1 MSKATTISSE
11 VASATIVDVL
21 RLRAERQRDEIAY
34 RFLADGEEERGTLT
48 YGELYR
54 RARPGAAGF
63 QKQPAGGER
72 ALLLDASEA
81 DYIVTFFGCLCAGV
95 IAVPI
100 YAPRLNKKGNARV
113 ESVVADAQPSVVL
126 TAGAGS
132 AAVRDVITAAAGE
145 HVKWIDTNA
154 LPGDGDELWTPP
166 AVSGTDIAFLQYTSG
181 STAAPKGVMVSHAN
195 ILDNER
201 MIQNAFATKPGS
213 VIVGWLPLFHDMGLI
228 GNVLQPLYAGVPCI
242 LMSPVAFLQR
252 PLRWLQA
259 ISRYRAT
266 TSGGPNFAYELCM
279 RKIRP
284 EDRSGLDLSSWR
296 VAFNGAEPVR
306 LETLNRVA
314 AQFAD
319 CGFRREGF
327 VPCYGLAE
335 ATLFV
340 SGGLD
345 RSGVTTVNP
354 GANGN
359 SKNGGSG
366 NGAKISQKQ
375 GKLLVASGRL
385 PVEQAVRI
393 VSPDSL
399 RPSSA
404 GDVGE
409 IWISGPRVAQG
420 YWRKAK
426 ETEETFNA
434 RIPGIDEGPFL
445 RTGDL
450 GFLKDGHLFI
460 TGRLKDLLII
470 RGQNYYPQ
478 DIELTVEQS
487 HPVLQPGSGAA
498 FSVEIE
504 GEERLVVVQEVAV
517 RKGPESIV
525 QSDLDELDALIK
537 LISRNIV
544 AGHELQASAI
554 VLIRRGTIPKTSS
567 GKIRRHACRDAFL
580 NRELY
585 VVREWQERKQLEPV
599 LPKPS
604 HPELDGQGPYGL
616 AAWVA
621 QEISRTQGIDQERVD
636 LNQPFAA
643 YGLDSLAAIEF
654 AHKLQA
660 EFQVEVDV
668 AEFFSD
674 STITEVIRR
683 ATKNTQSPVRKAEKE
698 QPATYPLSYGQRAL
712 WFVHQTAPESAAYN
726 IARVIRIAA
735 GVDVGALRLAF
746 QALVDRHRCLRT
758 SVLETAGEPVQQVAE
773 KVEVCFEYFDAG
785 DWSQVELEQ
794 ALVQQSQRPFS
805 LTRGPLFRTALYAR
819 SEKEYLLHVAVHH
832 LVADYWSLTL
842 LLDEIGKLY
851 QAFANKAGTHLVAL
865 EYSYAD
871 FVEWQREKLSGPG
884 GERLRDYWKSEL
896 AGELPPL
903 SLPADHIRPP
913 VQTFRGASLPFR
925 LDARLTKALKR
936 LGEEQQATLFTTL
949 LAAFQVLLYRLTSQK
964 QVIVG
969 CPIAGR
975 SRAEFANLA
984 GYFVNT
990 VPLRADF
997 EHRPTFTEFLSQVR
1011 NRVAKAFAH
1020 ELYPFSF
1027 MVEQLGIVSDP
1038 AVPPIFQSVF
1048 VFQETYGGRSEDF
1061 VRFALGQPQAQVTL
1075 GGLQLEH
1082 VAVEQRTAQFDLT
1095 LTAGEGPDGI
1105 VGAWE
1110 YSSDLFEKATI
1121 ARWAECFTI
1130 LLEEIIAH
1138 PDISVSQLPILSG
1151 SQYDQLVEE
1160 LNRTQLEYD
1169 SRQCLHEL
1177 IEEQARTKPAGTA
1190 IVYRETELSYTES
1203 NERATQVARY
1213 LLRSGVGKED
1223 LVGVCMRRSPEMV
1236 VAMLGIWKAN
1246 AAYVPLDP
1254 QYPEERLRFMLE
1266 DADAKAV
1273 ITEESLK
1280 ERVGGTSAT
1289 VLSWEGAQEQ
1299 IDKESKEKAGRPTS
1313 SLQLAYLIYT
1323 SGSSGVPKG
1332 VMLAHRNAV
1341 SFVAWARQTFT
1352 EEEFS
1357 GVLAAT
1363 SICFD
1368 LSIYELWATLSC
1380 GGTVVLT
1387 DDVISWWESLQGGRV
1402 TNRARLLNTVPSA
1415 VAQLIEQGALPE
1427 GVVTINLAGEAL
1439 KEELVSELWQ
1449 RGNLKRVNNLY
1460 GPTETTTYSSW
1471 TPVAAEK
1478 KVTIGRGVGNTQ
1490 LYVLDQELE
1499 LAPLGVVGEL
1509 YIAGAGVGRGYW
1521 GRASLTAERFLPDPY
1536 SKTAGDRMYRTGD
1549 LVRWNNAGQMEYLG
1563 RADQQV
1569 KVRGYRI
1576 ELGEIEASISRY
1588 PAVREN
1594 VVVVRESGRDRLLV
1608 AYTAPR
1614 AGMEI
1619 NEEQLREYLQ
1629 EGLPRYMLP
1638 SKFVILESLPKTPNG
1653 KVDRKALPE
1662 PQQGEVKSRKPGNET
1677 EEMVAAIW
1685 AQVLQLDQVGMEE
1698 NFFALGGHSLLAMQV
1713 MSRIRQAFA
1722 VELRLRSVLENPTVA
1737 ALALLVDK
1745 AARTAMPPLLPL
1757 PRSQPLRLSFAQ
1769 ERLWFLARYE
1779 AEASLYNVPVAL
1791 RLRGELNI
1799 AAAQASLQEIV
1810 NRHEVLRTSFP
1821 EVGEGTIQDIAAEME
1836 VPLAMGEIRED
1847 ELDQVLREQAR
1858 RPFDLS
1864 HGPLIRASLFR
1875 IGSQDHVL
1883 LVVMH
1888 HIVSDGWSLGVMLRE
1903 FNALYDAFSRGAA
1916 SPLPP
1921 LPIQYADYSEWQR
1934 EWLQG
1939 EVLERQLDYWRKQ
1952 LAGHETLTL
1961 PTDRPYSARPTP
1973 AGAMERSRLPE
1984 PLLSKLKLL
1993 SDQQGFTLFMTLL
2006 AGFEIL
2012 LYRYT
2017 GQTDISVGSAIANR
2031 SRQELEPLIGF
2042 FLNTLVLRTRFTED
2056 CSVAELLQR
2065 VRDVSLQAY
2074 AHQDI
2079 PFERLVEALDPVR
2092 ELGRTPFFQVLFA
2105 LQNAPLPEVAWNGLE
2120 AKASI
2125 VETGTAKFDLTLS
2138 AREEDGELELSL
2150 EYRTEL
2156 FNAERMK
2163 RLLQHYRTLLEGM
2176 VVSLDARISE
2186 LEILMV
2192 PAAGRV
2198 DRKALTELES
2208 KKARE
2213 TGRETGSLTLTP
2225 TEELIAGVWSGL
2237 LGKSEIRR
2245 DDNFFDLGGHSLTSI
2260 QMLARLEQV
2269 FHREIELRAIF
2280 EFPVLKD
2287 FSAYVDQLTGP
2298 APLATPIVPTSRDAR
2313 LPLSFAQ
2320 QRLWFLGQMEG
2331 ASAAYHIPFGLHLK
2345 GDLNRTALGR
2355 ALDRIVVRH
2364 EVLRTTFALRDGE
2377 PVQEIGAVEESSFRL
2392 LEHDLRGH
2400 NEVEAELAALR
2411 ELEAGASFD
2420 LAAGPLIRGRLIR
2433 LAEDEHVLLI
2443 TMHHNVS
2450 DGWSMGVLV
2459 RELNALYGAFLG
2471 GEADPLP
2478 ELEIQYADYAVWQR
2492 QWIEG
2497 EILQQQAS
2505 YWKTTL
2511 AGAPALLELPTDH
2524 PRPIRRD
2531 FVGGYVGLVLDEQL
2545 TAGLKDLSRRQGTTL
2560 YMTLL
2565 AGGGVFLAR
2574 RGGEPGGVVCV

>member
-1 MSKATTISSE
+1 MSKATTISKE
-11 VASATIVDVL
+11 VAIATIVDVL
-21 RLRAERQRDEIAY
+21 RLRAETQRDEIAY

-48 YGELYR
+48 YGELYS
-54 RARPGAAGF
+54 RARRVAAEL
-63 QKQPAGGER
+63 QKQSAVGQR
-72 ALLLDASEA
+72 ALLLDSSEA

-126 TAGAGS
+126 TAGVGS
-132 AAVRDVITAAAGE
+132 PAVRDVITASAGE

-154 LPGDGDELWTPP
+154 LPVDGDELWTPP
-166 AVSGTDIAFLQYTSG
+166 AVRGTDIAFLQYTSG

-195 ILDNER
+195 ILHNER
-201 MIQNAFATKPGS
+201 MIQNAFDTKPGS

-259 ISRYRAT
+259 ISRYQAT

-306 LETLNRVA
+306 LETVNRFA

-319 CGFRREGF
+319 CGFRREAF

-345 RSGVTTVNP
+345 PNGVTTVNH

-359 SKNGGSG
+359 SNNGGSG

-375 GKLLVASGRL
+375 GKLLVACGRP

-399 RPSSA
+399 RPCSA

-409 IWISGPRVAQG
+409 IWISGPSVAQG

-434 RIPGIDEGPFL
+434 RIPEIDEGPFL

-517 RKGPESIV
+517 RKDPESIV

-544 AGHELQASAI
+544 AGHELQAFAI
-554 VLIRRGTIPKTSS
+554 VLIRKGTIPKTSS
-567 GKIRRHACRDAFL
+567 GKIQRHACRDAFL

-585 VVREWQERKQLEPV
+585 VLREWQERKQLEPV

-604 HPELDGQGPYGL
+604 NPELDGHGPYGL
-616 AAWVA
+616 ASWVA

-668 AEFFSD
+668 AEFFGD

-683 ATKNTQSPVRKAEKE
+683 ATKNTQSPVRKVEKE
-698 QPATYPLSYGQRAL
+698 QTATYPLSYGQRAL

-735 GVDVGALRLAF
+735 GLDVDALRLAF
-746 QALVDRHRCLRT
+746 QALVNRHPCLRT
-758 SVLETAGEPVQQVAE
+758 IVLETAGEPVQQVAE
-773 KVEVCFEYFDAG
+773 KVEVSFEYFDAG
-785 DWSQVELEQ
+785 DWSQAELEK
-794 ALVQQSQRPFS
+794 ALVQQSRRPFS
-805 LTRGPLFRTALYAR
+805 LTLGPLFRTALYAR

-851 QAFANKAGTHLVAL
+851 QAFANKAGTHLVPL

-871 FVEWQREKLSGPG
+871 FVEWQREKLSGPA

-913 VQTFRGASLPFR
+913 VQTFRGASLPFS
-925 LDARLTKALKR
+925 LDARLTQALKR

-975 SRAEFANLA
+975 SRAEFANIA
-984 GYFVNT
+984 GYFVNA

-997 EHRPTFTEFLSQVR
+997 QHRQTFTEFLSQVR
-1011 NRVAKAFAH
+1011 NRVSKAFAH
-1020 ELYPFSF
+1020 ELYPFSL
-1027 MVEQLGIVSDP
+1027 MVEQLGIVRDP
-1038 AVPPIFQSVF
+1038 AVPPIFQSAF
-1048 VFQETYGGRSEDF
+1048 VFQQTYGSRSEDF

-1095 LTAGEGPDGI
+1095 LTVGEGPDGM

-1121 ARWAECFTI
+1121 ARWAECFSI
-1130 LLEEIIAH
+1130 LLEEIISH

-1160 LNRTQLEYD
+1160 LNRTKLEYD
-1169 SRQCLHEL
+1169 SGQCLHEL
-1177 IEEQARTKPAGTA
+1177 IEEQAKTKPASTA
-1190 IVYRETELSYTES
+1190 IVYRETELSYTEL
-1203 NERATQVARY
+1203 NERANQVARY
-1213 LLRSGVGKED
+1213 LLRSGVRKED

-1289 VLSWEGAQEQ
+1289 VLSWDGAREQ
-1299 IDKESKEKAGRPTS
+1299 IDKESNEKVGRPAC

-1332 VMLAHRNAV
+1332 VMLTHRNAV
-1341 SFVAWARQTFT
+1341 SFAAWARQTFT

-1380 GGTVVLT
+1380 GGTVVLA

-1415 VAQLIEQGALPE
+1415 VAQLIEQGPLPE

-1471 TPVAAEK
+1471 TPVEAEK

-1499 LAPLGVVGEL
+1499 LAPWGVVGEL

-1576 ELGEIEASISRY
+1576 ELGEIEDSVSRY

-1629 EGLPRYMLP
+1629 ERLPRYMLP

-1662 PQQGEVKSRKPGNET
+1662 PQQGEVKSRKPRSET

-1685 AQVLQLDQVGMEE
+1685 AQVMQLDQVGMEE

-1713 MSRIRQAFA
+1713 MSRIRQVFA
-1722 VELRLRSVLENPTVA
+1722 VELQLRSFLENPTVA

-1769 ERLWFLARYE
+1769 ERLWFLSRYE
-1779 AEASLYNVPVAL
+1779 TEASLYNVPVAL

-1799 AAAQASLQEIV
+1799 EAAQASLQEMV

-1821 EVGEGTIQDIAAEME
+1821 EVGERHNPGY
-1836 VPLAMGEIRED
+1836 
-1847 ELDQVLREQAR
+1847 R
-1858 RPFDLS
+1858 RRD
-1864 HGPLIRASLFR
+1864 
-1875 IGSQDHVL
+1875 
-1883 LVVMH
+1883 
-1888 HIVSDGWSLGVMLRE
+1888 
-1903 FNALYDAFSRGAA
+1903 
-1916 SPLPP
+1916 
-1921 LPIQYADYSEWQR
+1921 
-1934 EWLQG
+1934 
-1939 EVLERQLDYWRKQ
+1939 
-1952 LAGHETLTL
+1952 
-1961 PTDRPYSARPTP
+1961 
-1973 AGAMERSRLPE
+1973 
-1984 PLLSKLKLL
+1984 
-1993 SDQQGFTLFMTLL
+1993 
-2006 AGFEIL
+2006 
-2012 LYRYT
+2012 
-2017 GQTDISVGSAIANR
+2017 GSAVCDGR
-2031 SRQELEPLIGF
+2031 DSRR
-2042 FLNTLVLRTRFTED
+2042 RTG
-2056 CSVAELLQR
+2056 S
-2065 VRDVSLQAY
+2065 
-2074 AHQDI
+2074 
-2079 PFERLVEALDPVR
+2079 
-2092 ELGRTPFFQVLFA
+2092 G
-2105 LQNAPLPEVAWNGLE
+2105 
-2120 AKASI
+2120 ASR
-2125 VETGTAKFDLTLS
+2125 TGTAT
-2138 AREEDGELELSL
+2138 
-2150 EYRTEL
+2150 
-2156 FNAERMK
+2156 
-2163 RLLQHYRTLLEGM
+2163 
-2176 VVSLDARISE
+2176 I
-2186 LEILMV
+2186 
-2192 PAAGRV
+2192 
-2198 DRKALTELES
+2198 
-2208 KKARE
+2208 
-2213 TGRETGSLTLTP
+2213 
-2225 TEELIAGVWSGL
+2225 
-2237 LGKSEIRR
+2237 
-2245 DDNFFDLGGHSLTSI
+2245 
-2260 QMLARLEQV
+2260 
-2269 FHREIELRAIF
+2269 
-2280 EFPVLKD
+2280 
-2287 FSAYVDQLTGP
+2287 
-2298 APLATPIVPTSRDAR
+2298 
-2313 LPLSFAQ
+2313 
-2320 QRLWFLGQMEG
+2320 
-2331 ASAAYHIPFGLHLK
+2331 
-2345 GDLNRTALGR
+2345 
-2355 ALDRIVVRH
+2355 
-2364 EVLRTTFALRDGE
+2364 
-2377 PVQEIGAVEESSFRL
+2377 
-2392 LEHDLRGH
+2392 
-2400 NEVEAELAALR
+2400 
-2411 ELEAGASFD
+2411 
-2420 LAAGPLIRGRLIR
+2420 
-2433 LAEDEHVLLI
+2433 
-2443 TMHHNVS
+2443 
-2450 DGWSMGVLV
+2450 
-2459 RELNALYGAFLG
+2459 
-2471 GEADPLP
+2471 
-2478 ELEIQYADYAVWQR
+2478 
-2492 QWIEG
+2492 
-2497 EILQQQAS
+2497 
-2505 YWKTTL
+2505 
-2511 AGAPALLELPTDH
+2511 
-2524 PRPIRRD
+2524 
-2531 FVGGYVGLVLDEQL
+2531 
-2545 TAGLKDLSRRQGTTL
+2545 
-2560 YMTLL
+2560 
-2565 AGGGVFLAR
+2565 
-2574 RGGEPGGVVCV
+2574 

>member
-1 MSKATTISSE
+1 MWSSWRDKLSKATTISSE
-11 VASATIVDVL
+11 VAIATLVDVL
-21 RLRAERQRDEIAY
+21 RLRAETQRDEIAY
-34 RFLADGEEERGTLT
+34 RFLADGEEERSTLT

-54 RARPGAAGF
+54 RARQVAAEL
-63 QKQPAGGER
+63 QKHSAAGER
-72 ALLLDASEA
+72 ALLLDSSEA

-132 AAVRDVITAAAGE
+132 SAVRDAITAAAGE
-145 HVKWIDTNA
+145 HVKWIDTHA
-154 LPGDGDELWTPP
+154 LPVDGDQLWTPP
-166 AVSGTDIAFLQYTSG
+166 AIRGTDIAFLQYTSG

-228 GNVLQPLYAGVPCI
+228 GNVLQPSYAGVPSI

-259 ISRYRAT
+259 ISRYQAT

-306 LETLNRVA
+306 LETVNRFA

-319 CGFRREGF
+319 CGFRREAF

-345 RSGVTTVNP
+345 PNGVTSVNH

-359 SKNGGSG
+359 SKNGGPGNGGPGNGGSG

-375 GKLLVASGRL
+375 GKLLVASGRP

-393 VSPDSL
+393 VSPDSR
-399 RPSSA
+399 RPCGA

-409 IWISGPRVAQG
+409 IWISGPSVAQG
-420 YWRKAK
+420 YWGKTK
-426 ETEETFNA
+426 ETEETFQA

-537 LISRNIV
+537 LIARNIV
-544 AGHELQASAI
+544 AGHELQAFAI
-554 VLIRRGTIPKTSS
+554 VLIRKGTIPKTSS
-567 GKIRRHACRDAFL
+567 GKIQRHACRDAFL
-580 NRELY
+580 SRELY
-585 VVREWQERKQLEPV
+585 VVREWQERKQLEPA

-604 HPELDGQGPYGL
+604 HPELEGLGPNGL

-621 QEISRTQGIDQERVD
+621 QEISRTQGIEQERVD

-660 EFQVEVDV
+660 EFQVQVDV

-674 STITEVIRR
+674 STIAEVIRR

-726 IARVIRIAA
+726 IARVMRIVTGLDA
-735 GVDVGALRLAF
+735 GALRLAF
-746 QALVDRHRCLRT
+746 QALVDRHPCLRT
-758 SVLETAGEPVQQVAE
+758 TVVEMAGEPFQQVAE
-773 KVEVCFEYFDAG
+773 KVAVSFEYFEAG
-785 DWSQVELEQ
+785 DWSQIELEK
-794 ALVQQSQRPFS
+794 ALLQQSRRPFS
-805 LTRGPLFRTALYAR
+805 LTLGPLFRTALYAR
-819 SEKEYLLHVAVHH
+819 SEKEYLLHIAVHH

-842 LLDEIGKLY
+842 LLDEMGKLY
-851 QAFANKAGTHLVAL
+851 QAFANKAEAHLVPL

-884 GERLRDYWKSEL
+884 GEKLRDYWKSEL
-896 AGELPPL
+896 AGELPQL

-913 VQTFRGASLPFR
+913 VQTFRGASLPFS
-925 LDARLTKALKR
+925 LDARLTQALKR

-975 SRAEFANLA
+975 SRAEFANIA
-984 GYFVNT
+984 GYFVNA

-997 EHRPTFTEFLSQVR
+997 EQRQTFTEFLAQVR

-1027 MVEQLGIVSDP
+1027 MVEQPGIVRDP
-1038 AVPPIFQSVF
+1038 AAPPIFQSAF
-1048 VFQETYGGRSEDF
+1048 VFQQTYGGRAEDF

-1075 GGLQLEH
+1075 CGLQLEH
-1082 VAVEQRTAQFDLT
+1082 VALEQQTAQFDLT
-1095 LTAGEGPDGI
+1095 LTVGEGPDGI

-1110 YSSDLFEKATI
+1110 YSSDLFEQATI
-1121 ARWAECFTI
+1121 ARWAECFSI
-1130 LLEEIIAH
+1130 LLEEIISDA
-1138 PDISVSQLPILSG
+1138 DLSVSQLPILSG
-1151 SQYDQLVEE
+1151 SQYGQLVEE
-1160 LNRTQLEYD
+1160 LNRTKLEYD
-1169 SRQCLHEL
+1169 SSQCLHEL
-1177 IEEQARTKPAGTA
+1177 IEEQANAKPASTA
-1190 IVYRETELSYTES
+1190 IVYRETELSYTEL
-1203 NERATQVARY
+1203 NERANQVARY
-1213 LLRSGVGKED
+1213 LLRAGVGKED

-1289 VLSWEGAQEQ
+1289 VLSWEGAREQ
-1299 IDKESKEKAGRPTS
+1299 IAKESKENVGRPAC

-1332 VMLAHRNAV
+1332 VMLTHRNAV
-1341 SFVAWARQTFT
+1341 SFVAWAKQTFT
-1352 EEEFS
+1352 AEEFS

-1380 GGTVVLT
+1380 GGTVVLA
-1387 DDVISWWESLQGGRV
+1387 DDVIGWWESLQGGRV
-1402 TNRARLLNTVPSA
+1402 ANCARLLNTVPSA
-1415 VAQLIEQGALPE
+1415 VAQLIEQGPLPE

-1471 TPVAAEK
+1471 TPVAAET
-1478 KVTIGRGVGNTQ
+1478 KVTIGRGVGNTR
-1490 LYVLDQELE
+1490 LYVLDRELE
-1499 LAPLGVVGEL
+1499 LAPWGVVGEL

-1576 ELGEIEASISRY
+1576 ELGEIEASISLY
-1588 PAVREN
+1588 TAVREN
-1594 VVVVRESGRDRLLV
+1594 VVVVRESGRDRQLV
-1608 AYTAPR
+1608 AYMAPR

-1619 NEEQLREYLQ
+1619 KEEPLREYLQ
-1629 EGLPRYMLP
+1629 ERLPRYMVP
-1638 SKFVILESLPKTPNG
+1638 SKFVILEGLPKTPNG
-1653 KVDRKALPE
+1653 KADRKALPE
-1662 PQQGEVKSRKPGNET
+1662 PQQGEVKSRKPGSET
-1677 EEMVAAIW
+1677 EERVAAIW

-1698 NFFALGGHSLLAMQV
+1698 NFFGLGGHSLLAMQV
-1713 MSRIRQAFA
+1713 MSRIRQVFA
-1722 VELRLRSVLENPTVA
+1722 VELPLRSFLENPTVA

-1757 PRSQPLRLSFAQ
+1757 PRSQPPRLSFAQ

-1779 AEASLYNVPVAL
+1779 TEASLYNVPVAL

-1799 AAAQASLQEIV
+1799 EAAQAGLQEMV

-1821 EVGEGTIQDIAAEME
+1821 KVGDGTIQDIAAAME
-1836 VPLAMGEIRED
+1836 VPFAKEEIGED

-1858 RPFDLS
+1858 RPFDLG

-1888 HIVSDGWSLGVMLRE
+1888 HIVSDGWSLGVVLRE

-1921 LPIQYADYSEWQR
+1921 LAIQYADYSEWQR

-1939 EVLERQLDYWRKQ
+1939 EVLERQLEYWRKQ
-1952 LAGHETLTL
+1952 LAGHETLNL
-1961 PTDRPYSARPTP
+1961 PTDRPYSAKPTL

-1984 PLLSKLKLL
+1984 PLLSKLKLF
-1993 SDQQGFTLFMTLL
+1993 SDQQGITLFMTLL

-2031 SRQELEPLIGF
+2031 SRQELESLIGF
-2042 FLNTLVLRTRFTED
+2042 FVNTLVLRTQFTED
-2056 CSVAELLQR
+2056 STVAELLQR

-2074 AHQDI
+2074 AQQDI

-2105 LQNAPLPEVAWNGLE
+2105 LQNAPLPTVSWKGLE
-2120 AKASI
+2120 ATASI

-2156 FNAERMK
+2156 FKAERMR

-2176 VVSLDARISE
+2176 VVSLDARVGE

-2192 PAAGRV
+2192 PAALRQLDALPLTANGKV
-2198 DRKALTELES
+2198 DRNALLELERQ
-2208 KKARE
+2208 AAME
-2213 TGRETGSLTLTP
+2213 EGGSLTLTP
-2225 TEELIAGVWSGL
+2225 TEELIAGVWSSL

-2269 FHREIELRAIF
+2269 FHREIELHAIF

-2287 FSAYVDQLTGP
+2287 FSAYVDRLTGP
-2298 APLATPIVPTSRDAR
+2298 AELAMLQPIVPTSRDGN

-2320 QRLWFLGQMEG
+2320 QRLWFLGMEG
-2331 ASAAYHIPFGLHLK
+2331 AGAAYHIPFGLHLK
-2345 GDLNRTALGR
+2345 GDLNCTALRR

-2364 EVLRTTFALRDGE
+2364 EVLRTTFAFRDGE
-2377 PVQEIGAVEESSFRL
+2377 PVQEIGAAEESSFRL
-2392 LEHDLRGH
+2392 S
-2400 NEVEAELAALR
+2400 N
-2411 ELEAGASFD
+2411 
-2420 LAAGPLIRGRLIR
+2420 
-2433 LAEDEHVLLI
+2433 
-2443 TMHHNVS
+2443 
-2450 DGWSMGVLV
+2450 
-2459 RELNALYGAFLG
+2459 
-2471 GEADPLP
+2471 
-2478 ELEIQYADYAVWQR
+2478 
-2492 QWIEG
+2492 
-2497 EILQQQAS
+2497 
-2505 YWKTTL
+2505 TTC
-2511 AGAPALLELPTDH
+2511 A
-2524 PRPIRRD
+2524 
-2531 FVGGYVGLVLDEQL
+2531 
-2545 TAGLKDLSRRQGTTL
+2545 GTTMWKRNL
-2560 YMTLL
+2560 PLSADWKRERPLTCKQ
-2565 AGGGVFLAR
+2565 AR
-2574 RGGEPGGVVCV
+2574 

>member
-1 MSKATTISSE
+1 MSKATTVSNE
-11 VASATIVDVL
+11 VAIATIVDVL
-21 RLRAERQRDEIAY
+21 RLRAETQRDEIAY
-34 RFLADGEEERGTLT
+34 RFLADGEEERSALT

-54 RARPGAAGF
+54 RARRVAAGI
-63 QKQPAGGER
+63 QKQSAAGER
-72 ALLLDASEA
+72 ALLLDSSEA

-100 YAPRLNKKGNARV
+100 YAPRVNKKGNARV

-132 AAVRDVITAAAGE
+132 QAVRDAITAAAGE

-154 LPGDGDELWTPP
+154 LSVDDDPLWTPP
-166 AVSGTDIAFLQYTSG
+166 DVKGTDIAFLQYTSG
-181 STAAPKGVMVSHAN
+181 STAAPKGVMVSHTN

-201 MIQNAFATKPGS
+201 MIQNAFDTKPDS

-266 TSGGPNFAYELCM
+266 TSGGPNFAYELCL

-306 LETLNRVA
+306 LETVNRFA
-314 AQFAD
+314 EQFAD
-319 CGFRREGF
+319 CGFRREAF

-345 RSGVTTVNP
+345 PNGVATVNH

-366 NGAKISQKQ
+366 NGAKVSRKQ
-375 GKLLVASGRL
+375 GKLLVGCGRP
-385 PVEQAVRI
+385 PVEQTVRI

-399 RPSSA
+399 RPCGA

-409 IWISGPRVAQG
+409 IWISGPSVAQG

-434 RIPGIDEGPFL
+434 RIPETGEGPFL

-517 RKGPESIV
+517 RKDPGSIV

-537 LISRNIV
+537 LIARNIV
-544 AGHELQASAI
+544 AGHELQAFAI
-554 VLIRRGTIPKTSS
+554 VLIRKGTIPKTSS
-567 GKIRRHACRDAFL
+567 GKIQRHACRNAFL

-585 VVREWQERKQLEPV
+585 VLREWQEKKQLEPV
-599 LPKPS
+599 LPKPFS
-604 HPELDGQGPYGL
+604 SGLDEQGPYGL
-616 AAWVA
+616 ARWIA
-621 QEISRTQGIDQERVD
+621 QEISRTQGIEQERVD

-660 EFQVEVDV
+660 EFQIEVDV
-668 AEFFSD
+668 AEFFGD

-683 ATKNTQSPVRKAEKE
+683 ATKNTQSPVRKVEKE
-698 QPATYPLSYGQRAL
+698 QARAYPLSYGQRAL

-726 IARVIRIAA
+726 IARVIRIAN
-735 GVDVGALRLAF
+735 GVDVDALRLAF
-746 QALVDRHRCLRT
+746 QALVNRHPCLRT
-758 SVLETAGEPVQQVAE
+758 IVLETAGEPVQQVAE
-773 KVEVCFEYFDAG
+773 KAEVCFEYFDAR
-785 DWSQVELEQ
+785 DWSPVELEK
-794 ALVQQSQRPFS
+794 ALVQQSRRPFS
-805 LTRGPLFRTALYAR
+805 LTLGPLFRTALYAR
-819 SEKEYLLHVAVHH
+819 SEKEYLLHIGVHH

-842 LLDEIGKLY
+842 LLDEMGKLY
-851 QAFANKAGTHLVAL
+851 EAFANQAGAHLVPL

-871 FVEWQREKLSGPG
+871 FVEWQREKLSGPA
-884 GERLRDYWKSEL
+884 GEKLRDYWKSEL

-969 CPIAGR
+969 CPVAGR
-975 SRAEFANLA
+975 SRAEFANIA

-990 VPLRADF
+990 MPLRADF
-997 EHRPTFTEFLSQVR
+997 EHRQTFTEFLSQVR

-1020 ELYPFSF
+1020 ELYPFAF
-1027 MVEQLGIVSDP
+1027 MVEQLGIVRDP
-1038 AVPPIFQSVF
+1038 AVPPIFQSAF
-1048 VFQETYGGRSEDF
+1048 VFQQTYGGRSEDF

-1075 GGLQLEH
+1075 GGLLLEH
-1082 VAVEQRTAQFDLT
+1082 VAIEQGTAQFDLT
-1095 LTAGEGPDGI
+1095 LTVGEGPDGM

-1110 YSSDLFEKATI
+1110 YSSDLFEKTTI
-1121 ARWAECFTI
+1121 ARWAECFSI
-1130 LLEEIIAH
+1130 LLEKIIAH
-1138 PDISVSQLPILSG
+1138 SDISVSQLPILSG
-1151 SQYDQLVEE
+1151 RQYDQLVEE
-1160 LNRTQLEYD
+1160 LNRTRLEYD
-1169 SRQCLHEL
+1169 SGQCLHEL
-1177 IEEQARTKPAGTA
+1177 IEEQAKTKPASTA
-1190 IVYRETELSYTES
+1190 IVCCETELSYREL
-1203 NERATQVARY
+1203 NERANQVARY
-1213 LLRSGVGKED
+1213 LLRSGIGKED

-1236 VAMLGIWKAN
+1236 VAMLGLWKAN

-1254 QYPEERLRFMLE
+1254 QYPEERLRFMLK
-1266 DADAKAV
+1266 DANAKAV

-1289 VLSWEGAQEQ
+1289 VLSWDGAREQ
-1299 IDKESKEKAGRPTS
+1299 IDKESKEKTGLPAS

-1332 VMLAHRNAV
+1332 VMLTHRNAV

-1352 EEEFS
+1352 AEEFS

-1380 GGTVVLT
+1380 GGTVVLA
-1387 DDVISWWESLQGGRV
+1387 DDVLSWWESLQGGKV

-1415 VAQLIEQGALPE
+1415 AAQLIEQGPLPE

-1439 KEELVSELWQ
+1439 KEELVSQLWQ

-1471 TPVAAEK
+1471 TQVEAEK

-1521 GRASLTAERFLPDPY
+1521 GRPSLTAERFFPDPY
-1536 SKTAGDRMYRTGD
+1536 SKTAGDCISGTGD
-1549 LVRWNNAGQMEYLG
+1549 LVQWNNAGQMEYLG

-1576 ELGEIEASISRY
+1576 ELGEIEAAVSRY

-1594 VVVVRESGRDRLLV
+1594 VVVVRESGRDRRLV
-1608 AYTAPR
+1608 AYMATK

-1629 EGLPRYMLP
+1629 ERLPRYMLP

-1653 KVDRKALPE
+1653 KVDRKALPA
-1662 PQQGEVKSRKPGNET
+1662 PQQGEVKSRKPRNET

-1685 AQVLQLDQVGMEE
+1685 AQVMQLDQVGMEE

-1713 MSRIRQAFA
+1713 MSRIRQVFA
-1722 VELRLRSVLENPTVA
+1722 VEVQLRSFLENPTVA

-1757 PRSQPLRLSFAQ
+1757 PRSQSLRLSFAQ

-1779 AEASLYNVPVAL
+1779 TVAGLYNVPVAL

-1799 AAAQASLQEIV
+1799 AAAQASLQEMV
-1810 NRHEVLRTSFP
+1810 NRHEVLRTTFP
-1821 EVGEGTIQDIAAEME
+1821 ATDGIA
-1836 VPLAMGEIRED
+1836 
-1847 ELDQVLREQAR
+1847 
-1858 RPFDLS
+1858 
-1864 HGPLIRASLFR
+1864 
-1875 IGSQDHVL
+1875 
-1883 LVVMH
+1883 
-1888 HIVSDGWSLGVMLRE
+1888 
-1903 FNALYDAFSRGAA
+1903 
-1916 SPLPP
+1916 
-1921 LPIQYADYSEWQR
+1921 
-1934 EWLQG
+1934 
-1939 EVLERQLDYWRKQ
+1939 RQN
-1952 LAGHETLTL
+1952 
-1961 PTDRPYSARPTP
+1961 
-1973 AGAMERSRLPE
+1973 
-1984 PLLSKLKLL
+1984 
-1993 SDQQGFTLFMTLL
+1993 
-2006 AGFEIL
+2006 I
-2012 LYRYT
+2012 
-2017 GQTDISVGSAIANR
+2017 
-2031 SRQELEPLIGF
+2031 
-2042 FLNTLVLRTRFTED
+2042 
-2056 CSVAELLQR
+2056 
-2065 VRDVSLQAY
+2065 
-2074 AHQDI
+2074 
-2079 PFERLVEALDPVR
+2079 
-2092 ELGRTPFFQVLFA
+2092 
-2105 LQNAPLPEVAWNGLE
+2105 
-2120 AKASI
+2120 
-2125 VETGTAKFDLTLS
+2125 
-2138 AREEDGELELSL
+2138 
-2150 EYRTEL
+2150 
-2156 FNAERMK
+2156 
-2163 RLLQHYRTLLEGM
+2163 
-2176 VVSLDARISE
+2176 
-2186 LEILMV
+2186 
-2192 PAAGRV
+2192 
-2198 DRKALTELES
+2198 
-2208 KKARE
+2208 
-2213 TGRETGSLTLTP
+2213 
-2225 TEELIAGVWSGL
+2225 
-2237 LGKSEIRR
+2237 
-2245 DDNFFDLGGHSLTSI
+2245 
-2260 QMLARLEQV
+2260 
-2269 FHREIELRAIF
+2269 
-2280 EFPVLKD
+2280 
-2287 FSAYVDQLTGP
+2287 
-2298 APLATPIVPTSRDAR
+2298 
-2313 LPLSFAQ
+2313 
-2320 QRLWFLGQMEG
+2320 
-2331 ASAAYHIPFGLHLK
+2331 ASAAGLSK
-2345 GDLNRTALGR
+2345 NGR
-2355 ALDRIVVRH
+2355 A
-2364 EVLRTTFALRDGE
+2364 
-2377 PVQEIGAVEESSFRL
+2377 Q
-2392 LEHDLRGH
+2392 
-2400 NEVEAELAALR
+2400 
-2411 ELEAGASFD
+2411 
-2420 LAAGPLIRGRLIR
+2420 
-2433 LAEDEHVLLI
+2433 
-2443 TMHHNVS
+2443 
-2450 DGWSMGVLV
+2450 
-2459 RELNALYGAFLG
+2459 
-2471 GEADPLP
+2471 
-2478 ELEIQYADYAVWQR
+2478 
-2492 QWIEG
+2492 
-2497 EILQQQAS
+2497 
-2505 YWKTTL
+2505 
-2511 AGAPALLELPTDH
+2511 
-2524 PRPIRRD
+2524 
-2531 FVGGYVGLVLDEQL
+2531 
-2545 TAGLKDLSRRQGTTL
+2545 
-2560 YMTLL
+2560 
-2565 AGGGVFLAR
+2565 
-2574 RGGEPGGVVCV
+2574 

>member
-1 MSKATTISSE
+1 MSKATTISNE
-11 VASATIVDVL
+11 VAIATIVDVL
-21 RLRAERQRDEIAY
+21 RLRAETQRDEIAY

-48 YGELYR
+48 YGELYS
-54 RARPGAAGF
+54 RARQIAAEL
-63 QKQPAGGER
+63 QKQSAVGQR
-72 ALLLDASEA
+72 ALLLDSSEA

-132 AAVRDVITAAAGE
+132 PAVRDVITASAGE

-154 LPGDGDELWTPP
+154 LPVDGDELWTPP
-166 AVSGTDIAFLQYTSG
+166 AVRGTDIAFLQYTSG

-195 ILDNER
+195 ILHNER
-201 MIQNAFATKPGS
+201 MIQNAFDTKPGS

-306 LETLNRVA
+306 LETVNRFA

-319 CGFRREGF
+319 CGFRREAF

-345 RSGVTTVNP
+345 PNGVTTVNH

-375 GKLLVASGRL
+375 GKLLVACGRP

-399 RPSSA
+399 RQWSA

-409 IWISGPRVAQG
+409 IWISGPSVAQG

-434 RIPGIDEGPFL
+434 RIPEIDEGPFL

-517 RKGPESIV
+517 RKDPESIV

-544 AGHELQASAI
+544 AGHELQAFAI
-554 VLIRRGTIPKTSS
+554 VLIRKGTIPKTSS
-567 GKIRRHACRDAFL
+567 GKIQRHACRDAFL
-580 NRELY
+580 SRELY
-585 VVREWQERKQLEPV
+585 VLREWQERKQLEPV

-604 HPELDGQGPYGL
+604 HPELEGHGPNGL
-616 AAWVA
+616 ASWIA

-674 STITEVIRR
+674 STIAEVIRR
-683 ATKNTQSPVRKAEKE
+683 ATKNTQSPVRKVEKE

-726 IARVIRIAA
+726 IARVIRIVASLN
-735 GVDVGALRLAF
+735 VGALRLAF
-746 QALVDRHRCLRT
+746 QALVDRHPCLRT
-758 SVLETAGEPVQQVAE
+758 TVLETAEEPVQQVAE
-773 KVEVCFEYFDAG
+773 KAEVCFEYFDAG
-785 DWSQVELEQ
+785 DWSQVELEK

-805 LTRGPLFRTALYAR
+805 LTLGPLFRTALYAR

-851 QAFANKAGTHLVAL
+851 QAFANKAGAHLVPL

-871 FVEWQREKLSGPG
+871 FVEWQREKLSGPA

-913 VQTFRGASLPFR
+913 VQTFRGASLPFS

-936 LGEEQQATLFTTL
+936 FGEEQQATLFTTL

-975 SRAEFANLA
+975 SRAEFANIA
-984 GYFVNT
+984 GYFVNA

-997 EHRPTFTEFLSQVR
+997 QHRQTFTEFLSQVR

-1020 ELYPFSF
+1020 ELYPFSL
-1027 MVEQLGIVSDP
+1027 MVEQLGIVRDP
-1038 AVPPIFQSVF
+1038 AVPPIFQSAF
-1048 VFQETYGGRSEDF
+1048 VFQQTYGGHAEDF
-1061 VRFALGQPQAQVTL
+1061 VRFALGQPQAQITL

-1095 LTAGEGPDGI
+1095 LTVGEGPDGI

-1121 ARWAECFTI
+1121 ARWAECFSI
-1130 LLEEIIAH
+1130 LLEEIISH

-1160 LNRTQLEYD
+1160 LNRTKLEYD
-1169 SRQCLHEL
+1169 SGQCLHEL
-1177 IEEQARTKPAGTA
+1177 IEEQAKTKPASTA
-1190 IVYRETELSYTES
+1190 IVYRETELSYTEL
-1203 NERATQVARY
+1203 NERANQVARY
-1213 LLRSGVGKED
+1213 LLRSGVRKED

-1289 VLSWEGAQEQ
+1289 VLSWDDARAQ
-1299 IDKESKEKAGRPTS
+1299 IDKESNENVGRPAC

-1332 VMLAHRNAV
+1332 VMLTHRNAV

-1380 GGTVVLT
+1380 GGTVVLA
-1387 DDVISWWESLQGGRV
+1387 DDVINWWESLQGGRV

-1415 VAQLIEQGALPE
+1415 VAQLIEHGPLPE

-1439 KEELVSELWQ
+1439 KEELVSGLWQ

-1460 GPTETTTYSSW
+1460 GPTETTTYSAW
-1471 TPVAAEK
+1471 TPVEAEK

-1576 ELGEIEASISRY
+1576 ELGEIEASVSLY

-1629 EGLPRYMLP
+1629 ERLPRYMVP

-1662 PQQGEVKSRKPGNET
+1662 PQQGEVKSRKPRSET

-1685 AQVLQLDQVGMEE
+1685 AQVMQLDQVGMEE
-1698 NFFALGGHSLLAMQV
+1698 NFFAS
-1713 MSRIRQAFA
+1713 
-1722 VELRLRSVLENPTVA
+1722 
-1737 ALALLVDK
+1737 
-1745 AARTAMPPLLPL
+1745 
-1757 PRSQPLRLSFAQ
+1757 
-1769 ERLWFLARYE
+1769 
-1779 AEASLYNVPVAL
+1779 
-1791 RLRGELNI
+1791 
-1799 AAAQASLQEIV
+1799 
-1810 NRHEVLRTSFP
+1810 
-1821 EVGEGTIQDIAAEME
+1821 
-1836 VPLAMGEIRED
+1836 
-1847 ELDQVLREQAR
+1847 
-1858 RPFDLS
+1858 
-1864 HGPLIRASLFR
+1864 
-1875 IGSQDHVL
+1875 
-1883 LVVMH
+1883 
-1888 HIVSDGWSLGVMLRE
+1888 
-1903 FNALYDAFSRGAA
+1903 
-1916 SPLPP
+1916 
-1921 LPIQYADYSEWQR
+1921 
-1934 EWLQG
+1934 
-1939 EVLERQLDYWRKQ
+1939 
-1952 LAGHETLTL
+1952 
-1961 PTDRPYSARPTP
+1961 
-1973 AGAMERSRLPE
+1973 
-1984 PLLSKLKLL
+1984 
-1993 SDQQGFTLFMTLL
+1993 
-2006 AGFEIL
+2006 
-2012 LYRYT
+2012 
-2017 GQTDISVGSAIANR
+2017 
-2031 SRQELEPLIGF
+2031 
-2042 FLNTLVLRTRFTED
+2042 
-2056 CSVAELLQR
+2056 
-2065 VRDVSLQAY
+2065 
-2074 AHQDI
+2074 
-2079 PFERLVEALDPVR
+2079 
-2092 ELGRTPFFQVLFA
+2092 
-2105 LQNAPLPEVAWNGLE
+2105 
-2120 AKASI
+2120 
-2125 VETGTAKFDLTLS
+2125 
-2138 AREEDGELELSL
+2138 
-2150 EYRTEL
+2150 
-2156 FNAERMK
+2156 
-2163 RLLQHYRTLLEGM
+2163 
-2176 VVSLDARISE
+2176 
-2186 LEILMV
+2186 
-2192 PAAGRV
+2192 
-2198 DRKALTELES
+2198 
-2208 KKARE
+2208 
-2213 TGRETGSLTLTP
+2213 
-2225 TEELIAGVWSGL
+2225 
-2237 LGKSEIRR
+2237 
-2245 DDNFFDLGGHSLTSI
+2245 
-2260 QMLARLEQV
+2260 
-2269 FHREIELRAIF
+2269 
-2280 EFPVLKD
+2280 
-2287 FSAYVDQLTGP
+2287 
-2298 APLATPIVPTSRDAR
+2298 
-2313 LPLSFAQ
+2313 
-2320 QRLWFLGQMEG
+2320 
-2331 ASAAYHIPFGLHLK
+2331 
-2345 GDLNRTALGR
+2345 GR
-2355 ALDRIVVRH
+2355 ALAFSHASDVTHPAGVCRGVTAAQ
-2364 EVLRTTFALRDGE
+2364 LFGE
-2377 PVQEIGAVEESSFRL
+2377 PHGGRAGSS
-2392 LEHDLRGH
+2392 
-2400 NEVEAELAALR
+2400 
-2411 ELEAGASFD
+2411 
-2420 LAAGPLIRGRLIR
+2420 
-2433 LAEDEHVLLI
+2433 
-2443 TMHHNVS
+2443 
-2450 DGWSMGVLV
+2450 
-2459 RELNALYGAFLG
+2459 G
-2471 GEADPLP
+2471 G
-2478 ELEIQYADYAVWQR
+2478 
-2492 QWIEG
+2492 
-2497 EILQQQAS
+2497 
-2505 YWKTTL
+2505 
-2511 AGAPALLELPTDH
+2511 
-2524 PRPIRRD
+2524 
-2531 FVGGYVGLVLDEQL
+2531 
-2545 TAGLKDLSRRQGTTL
+2545 
-2560 YMTLL
+2560 
-2565 AGGGVFLAR
+2565 
-2574 RGGEPGGVVCV
+2574 